1 MAIKEKAK
9 EKIMVVDD
17 EPSIRKY
24 LRTLLEV
31 DGFEVETL
39 PSGKEALQRIGE
51 GERPDFII
59 LDVLMPEMDG
69 LETLRQLM
77 QVDRALNVIMLSCT
91 NEVTTVVEAIR
102 VGALDYLTKP
112 FEKPELDAAFLKCK
126 QKQQL
131 RSENQALREYCE
143 AITEDISFL
152 AASPQ
157 MIKIRQQIM
166 QIAPVDVPIFISGE
180 SGVGKEVV
188 ARMIHIRSKRQQQ
201 AFIKVNCAALPGELL
216 ESELFGYEQGAFTG
230 AVRAKPGKFELANK
244 GTIFLDEIAEMSPHL
259 QAKLL
264 HVLQDGQFSRLGAR
278 TVVNVDV
285 RVLAATNMDVKDA
298 MRTGR
303 FREDLYY
310 RLNVLSLHIPPL
322 RERTSEIPLLFRHFL
337 TKYSEKYQK
346 RAPDPSKSLLEA
358 ALRYSWPGNL
368 RELENFVKR
377 YVILE
382 DDEGSFRELLEM
394 TGQQQRTAPRAESPA
409 PKEQGLKALV
419 RGLKDEAE
427 MEDRRRARVDQLVPQ
442 GRGAH
447 AGNQLQGA
455 ALQDA
460 PVQSRLGPRLALRS
474 SEGSG
479 ESCRGSERGRSKIRG
494 TERGGRGG
502 GSRRTGSSRFVAHF
516 RASLGCTASPRRRIG
531 ESHCVLTPIRKV

>member
-1 MAIKEKAK
+1 MAQK
-9 EKIMVVDD
+9 EKILVVDD
-17 EPSIRKY
+17 EPSIRRY
-24 LRTLLEV
+24 LQTLLEV
-31 DGFEVETL
+31 EGYGVESV
-39 PSGKEALQRIGE
+39 PSGKDALERLGA
-51 GERPDFII
+51 GERPDYVI
-59 LDVLMPEMDG
+59 LDVLMPELDG

-77 QVDRALNVIMLSCT
+77 QIDRSLNVIMLSCS

-102 VGALDYLTKP
+102 LGAVDYLTKP
-112 FEKPELDAAFLKCK
+112 FEKPELDAAFLKVR

-131 RSENQALREYCE
+131 RSENDALREYCE
-143 AITEDISFL
+143 QLTEDLSFL

-157 MIKIRQQIM
+157 MLKIRQQIL
-166 QIAPVDVPIFISGE
+166 QIAPVDVPVFISGE

-188 ARMIHIRSKRQQQ
+188 ARMIHLRSTRRHQS
-201 AFIKVNCAALPGELL
+201 FVKVNCAALPGELL

-264 HVLQDGQFSRLGAR
+264 HVLQDGQYSRLGAR
-278 TVVNVDV
+278 SVVNVDV

-298 MRTGR
+298 MRSGR

-310 RLNVLSLHIPPL
+310 RLNVLSIHIPPL
-322 RERTSEIPLLFRHFL
+322 RERTAEIPLLFRHFL
-337 TKYSEKYQK
+337 VKYSEKYQK
-346 RAPDPSKSLLEA
+346 PSTEPSKHLLEA
-358 ALRYSWPGNL
+358 AIRYPWPGNL

-394 TGQQQRTAPRAESPA
+394 TGQQQRLAPREEVPA

-427 MEDRRRARVDQLVPQ
+427 MEAIADALDKTNWCRKDAARMLGISYKALLYKMRQFNLDS
-442 GRGAH
+442 GRGSRS
-447 AGNQLQGA
+447 A
-455 ALQDA
+455 AAKAAAAARESAIKAEAKQSADVPVTA
-460 PVQSRLGPRLALRS
+460 PAAPGFRS
-474 SEGSG
+474 S
-479 ESCRGSERGRSKIRG
+479 
-494 TERGGRGG
+494 
-502 GSRRTGSSRFVAHF
+502 
-516 RASLGCTASPRRRIG
+516 
-531 ESHCVLTPIRKV
+531 

>member
-1 MAIKEKAK
+1 MTTK

-24 LRTLLEV
+24 LQTLLEV
-31 DGFEVETL
+31 DGFAVETV
-39 PSGKEALQRIGE
+39 PSGKEALKRIAE
-51 GERPDFII
+51 EEARPNFII

-77 QVDRALNVIMLSCT
+77 QVDRTLNVIMLSCS

-102 VGALDYLTKP
+102 IGALDYLTKP
-112 FEKPELDAAFLKCK
+112 FEKPELDAAFLKCR
-126 QKQQL
+126 QKQEL
-131 RSENQALREYCE
+131 RSENKALREYCE
-143 AITEDISFL
+143 ALTEDISFL

-157 MIKIRQQIM
+157 MLKIRQQIL

-188 ARMIHIRSKRQQQ
+188 ARMIHLRSTRRQQ
-201 AFIKVNCAALPGELL
+201 AFVKVNCAALPGELL

-264 HVLQDGQFSRLGAR
+264 HVLQDGQYSRLGAR
-278 TVVNVDV
+278 AVVNVDV
-285 RVLAATNMDVKDA
+285 RVLAATNVDVKEA
-298 MRTGR
+298 MRSGK

-310 RLNVLSLHIPPL
+310 RLNVLSIHIPPL
-322 RERTSEIPLLFRHFL
+322 RERTTEIPLLFKHFL
-337 TKYSEKYQK
+337 AKYSEKYAK
-346 RAPDPSKSLLEA
+346 PVPEPSKHLLEA
-358 ALRYSWPGNL
+358 ALRYPWPGNL
-368 RELENFVKR
+368 RELENFIKR

-382 DDEGSFRELLEM
+382 DDEGSLRELLEM
-394 TGQQQRTAPRAESPA
+394 TSQQHRMAPRGEEVPT

-427 MEDRRRARVDQLVPQ
+427 MEAIADALEKTNWCRKDAARMLEISYKALLYKMRQFNLDS
-442 GRGAH
+442 GRGSRST
-447 AGNQLQGA
+447 A
-455 ALQDA
+455 AKEAAKVAAASKAAAKELDKEDTPA
-460 PVQSRLGPRLALRS
+460 PAIRS
-474 SEGSG
+474 S
-479 ESCRGSERGRSKIRG
+479 
-494 TERGGRGG
+494 
-502 GSRRTGSSRFVAHF
+502 
-516 RASLGCTASPRRRIG
+516 
-531 ESHCVLTPIRKV
+531 